1 MTMGTVKWFDP
12 QKGFGFI
19 ISPSG
24 CDVFV
29 HYSGIDGQGFR
40 CLRNGQAVEYQEIQ
54 TEKGLQGKQVKPL
67 SPNPSDAKETDPN
80 GQALP

>member
-1 MTMGTVKWFDP
+1 MTIGTVKWFDP

-24 CDVFV
+24 CEVFV
-29 HYSGIDGQGFR
+29 HYSSIDGQGFR
-40 CLRNGQAVEYQEIQ
+40 SLRNGQAVEYQEIQ
-54 TEKGLQGKQVKPL
+54 TGKGLQGKQVKPL
-67 SPNPSDAKETDPN
+67 SSNPSDTKKTEEN